1 MLVSVAKFVQC
12 YSGVGTGIAADALA
26 RHGIATTLIE
36 IDPAVYNA
44 ARRFFGLK
52 HPGDDKVFLEDARD
66 WLHKRVATQSISSIS
81 TRKFDIVIHDCFS
94 GGGVPK
100 QLFSLEFWDQLK
112 TIMTSR
118 GVIAIVRLLLKVIST
133 SLKGHCLAELRWE
146 TWIKVV
152 TGCGDDLAQSIWTM

>member
-1 MLVSVAKFVQC
+1 MSLVWVTSLVRR

-26 RHGIATTLIE
+26 RHSLSTTLIE

-44 ARRFFGLK
+44 ARRFFGLR

-66 WLHKRVATQSISSIS
+66 WLHKRVATQSVFSSS

-112 TIMTSR
+112 TIMTPE
-118 GVIAIVRLLLKVIST
+118 GVTAIVRSLLKLV
-133 SLKGHCLAELRWE
+133 LL
-146 TWIKVV
+146 
-152 TGCGDDLAQSIWTM
+152 D